1 MKRIY
6 VLLII
11 AVFTSIKLSATT
23 YTSAQNGSWMSVTTW
38 SPFGIPVPGD
48 IIVINHN
55 VVLDTSFAYTLG
67 SITVNNAGSLVQD
80 SPVRDIWVNGPNAS
94 LTNNGTT
101 TIRYLLLSAGSYTN
115 SGNFNVNSISN
126 YITANNTSTG
136 VIMGVDSMYNDGI
149 INNNGDF
156 FIKSFYNNNTINN
169 YGTIQGTYLI
179 SPNLVDSMVNA
190 GTFLNDAGALLQ
202 ADSCTNFGGFTNS
215 GVVNFNQ
222 FTNVGTLTNT
232 NTLTFDDITNFGT
245 FTNSG
250 TLTGANSM
258 WNVEIFDNTSTGQ
271 ITLANGFLNADSIGT
286 ASFNNDG
293 TFDIGD
299 SFYNFND
306 ITGTNSG
313 SFTVQDT
320 SYTSGTMSG
329 SFDFCDATPP
339 VTFPY
344 IDIILGT
351 VDPAITY
358 CTVGINT
365 NEILPYNLIYP
376 NPTNGIVNIDTD
388 ANVSVVVYNVLGEK
402 VISTKN
408 HKIDLSSFESGVY
421 FVLLKDEKGKIIK
434 QEKIM
439 KH

>member
-6 VLLII
+6 VLVVI

-48 IIVINHN
+48 IIIINHN
-55 VVLDTSFAYTLG
+55 VVLDTSFAYTVG
-67 SITVNNAGSLVQD
+67 SITVNSSGSLIQD

-115 SGNFNVNSISN
+115 SGDFNVSSFVN

-136 VIMGVDSMYNDGI
+136 VIMGVDSMYNDGTF
-149 INNNGDF
+149 INNGQVN
-156 FIKSFYNNNTINN
+156 IMTFYNNNTINN
-169 YGTIQGTYLI
+169 YGTIQGLT
-179 SPNLVDSMVNA
+179 SVVDSIVNA

-202 ADSCTNFGGFTNS
+202 ADSCTNYGGFTNS

-222 FTNVGTLTNT
+222 FTNVGTLTNA
-232 NTLTFDDITNFGT
+232 NTLTFDDITNFGI

-250 TLTGANSM
+250 TMTGANSM
-258 WNVEIFDNTSTGQ
+258 WNVETFDNTSTGQ
-271 ITLANGFLNADSIGT
+271 ITVANGFLNADSTGT

-329 SFDFCDATPP
+329 SFDFCDLTPP
-339 VTFPY
+339 PSSPY

-358 CTVGINT
+358 CTVGINS
-365 NEILPYNLIYP
+365 NNNLSDIKIYP
-376 NPTNGIVNIDTD
+376 NPTNGIINTESDKNITID
-388 ANVSVVVYNVLGEK
+388 VYNVVGEK
-402 VISTKN
+402 IITIKSV
-408 HKIDLSSFESGVY
+408 KIDLTNYQNGIY
-421 FVLLKDEKGKIIK
+421 FMLIKDEAGNLIK
-434 QEKIM
+434 REKIV
-439 KH
+439 KQ